1 MSDDEYDIFSSL
13 RTINRVNVP
22 PKETYCPTNDSF
34 SKELEAEL
42 LVEHS
47 TTNKTRKVKVNDT
60 TTAPTKKKGRKGKK
74 NVQQDEKP
82 PIEEEATGGQAEEP
96 SRSLTPVSKMLLEL
110 EQEKAKAEEE
120 KTLSWP
126 VARRTR
132 SSLGKVAQQPEPKQ
146 PSPPKRRVFHKKND
160 SQSKS
165 DKRQTTILESFSGS
179 VSIPMPTSRRQH
191 MAELAARSN
200 VVDSI
205 DLVSA
210 VLPRVDGF
218 VNLDSD
224 DEADDSKPVEEAPVE
239 SENPPMDI
247 ALSWLGEIQ
256 NYKLRRHR
264 KFVHMFKE
272 VAERNGVDVED
283 ILIDKYDTLVE
294 PTDTPDS
301 IRLMKFH
308 TLKGRAMKSDYSH
321 KNGAA
326 ASSVLMKKA
335 HKFQLKVQGDMFKRP
350 ILIGMKK
357 KDVFK
362 LLYLKCA
369 DELNCD
375 VHLVKLFFDGD
386 LLDPEDTP
394 KAQGMEGNE
403 IIDLHLK
410 S

>member
-13 RTINRVNVP
+13 RTINRVKVP
-22 PKETYCPTNDSF
+22 PKEAYSPSNESF

-42 LVEHS
+42 LDEHS
-47 TTNKTRKVKVNDT
+47 TTKKTSKAKVNDT
-60 TTAPTKKKGRKGKK
+60 TTAPTKKKDRKGKK

-82 PIEEEATGGQAEEP
+82 PIGEEATGGQAKEP
-96 SRSLTPVSKMLLEL
+96 SRSLSPVSKMLFEL

-120 KTLSWP
+120 TSGP

-132 SSLGKVAQQPEPKQ
+132 SSLGKVANQPEVKQ
-146 PSPPKRRVFHKKND
+146 PSPPKRKKLTKKND
-160 SQSKS
+160 SKSKS
-165 DKRQTTILESFSGS
+165 DQRQTTILQSFSGTT
-179 VSIPMPTSRRQH
+179 SIPMPTSWRQR
-191 MAELAARSN
+191 MAELAARSH
-200 VVDSI
+200 VVDNI

-210 VLPRVDGF
+210 VLPRVEGF

-224 DEADDSKPVEEAPVE
+224 DEAEGSKPVEEAPVE

-256 NYKLRRHR
+256 HYKLRQHR
-264 KFVHMFKE
+264 KFLHMFKE
-272 VAERNGVDVED
+272 VAERNGVDVDD
-283 ILIDKYDTLVE
+283 IVIDKYDTLVE
-294 PTDTPDS
+294 PTDTPHS
-301 IRLMKFH
+301 IGLMKFH
-308 TLKGRAMKSDYSH
+308 TLTGRAMKSNNSH

-326 ASSVLMKKA
+326 ASSVVLKKA
-335 HKFQLKVQGDMFKRP
+335 HKFQLKVQGDVFKRP

-362 LLYLKCA
+362 ELYLKCA

-375 VHLVKLFFDGD
+375 VHLVKLFFDGE

-410 S
+410 T